1 MKVFGGRDVI
11 CDSNSPTSSEEIM
24 ASGTAAS
31 DGFVVGMVELT
42 GSGNCVCCIEGK
54 VGTVVYGRASV
65 SYWSGTDY
73 PVLCNSFTMPVRK
86 GESWSTVYKRSDGNT
101 HGIVTVYWMPLGI

>member
-24 ASGTAAS
+24 ASGTTGS

-42 GSGNCVCCIEGK
+42 GSGNCVCVTSQHKWHRLKDLVRRGFQ
-54 VGTVVYGRASV
+54 AV
-65 SYWSGTDY
+65 SWG
-73 PVLCNSFTMPVRK
+73 
-86 GESWSTVYKRSDGNT
+86 
-101 HGIVTVYWMPLGI
+101 